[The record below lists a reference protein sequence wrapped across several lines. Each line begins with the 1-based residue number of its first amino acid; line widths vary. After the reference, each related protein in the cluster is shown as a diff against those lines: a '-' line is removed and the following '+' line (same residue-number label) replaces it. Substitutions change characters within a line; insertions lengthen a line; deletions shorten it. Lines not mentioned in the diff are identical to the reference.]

1 MVTAGALQVAP
12 LWLLIQCSPLERAIR
27 YVVVQYA
34 QPILARRRCRCWW
47 RHLRKAQHRAGA
59 RRALLAQAR
68 AEPAPLEPAHPGPFR
83 VQPQRSLSELANEQL
98 RRSSKPRDPFAENV
112 EGAGVDDCMHAP
124 AGTPAVGG
132 LLAAPGLAA
141 RALAGRCAK

>member
-1 MVTAGALQVAP
+1 MPGGAPSGPTGLG
-12 LWLLIQCSPLERAIR
+12 
-27 YVVVQYA
+27 
-34 QPILARRRCRCWW
+34 
-47 RHLRKAQHRAGA
+47 GA
-59 RRALLAQAR
+59 RPQVTLP
-68 AEPAPLEPAHPGPFR
+68 PAPLVLPPAIAPHPGPFR
-83 VQPQRSLSELANEQL
+83 VQRQRSLSELANEQL

-112 EGAGVDDCMHAP
+112 EGAGVDDCLHAP